1 MKRAPAEN
9 EPGAAAPSL
18 GARIHALAAEL
29 YPICRSLAGPGVR
42 ATLDI
47 IGREIELKRVE
58 TPSGAP
64 AHDWTTPRE
73 WRVREAW
80 IRDPSGRVVL
90 DFRDSNLHVVNYSAP
105 VRGRISLASLRPH
118 IFTLPEQPDLIPY
131 RTSYYEERW
140 GFCMRHA
147 DLERLPARGAYEIC
161 IDAEHVVGA
170 MSHGEHLIRGRT
182 DREFVLTTHICHPSL
197 ANDNCSG
204 IAVLTELAKTLANRD
219 LHWSYRFIF
228 APATIGALAW
238 LARNAAIVDRIDHGL
253 VVSCLGDGGGP
264 NYKRSR
270 RGDAPIDRAMA
281 HVLAGAGPAAAVRDF
296 APEGYDERQF
306 CSPGYDLPFGLFQ
319 RSVHA
324 TFPEYHTSADNPDFI
339 RPEHLAASHDMILE
353 AIEIIEADH
362 RPVSLSPMGEPQLGR
377 RGLYGAIG
385 GGAQPVDIDAIRWVL
400 NFADD
405 RHSLLD
411 IAARSGLRF
420 HALAAAADRLRGA
433 GLLAEKARKPSRF
446 RGRRRARSR
455 KGGARSGPSR

>member
-1 MKRAPAEN
+1 MELARIGN
-9 EPGAAAPSL
+9 EPGGAAPSL
-18 GARIHALAAEL
+18 GARIHAMATEL
-29 YPICRSLAGPGVR
+29 FPVCRSLAGPGLR
-42 ATLDI
+42 TTLDM
-47 IGREIELKRVE
+47 IEKRIALKRIE

-64 AHDWTTPRE
+64 AHDWSTPRE

-80 IRDPSGRVVL
+80 IRDPAGRTLL
-90 DFRDSNLHVVNYSAP
+90 DFSDCNLHVLNYSAP
-105 VRGRISLASLRPH
+105 IRGRMSLASLRPH

-147 DLERLPARGAYEIC
+147 DFERLPVEGAYEIC
-161 IDAEHVVGA
+161 IDSEHVTGA

-182 DREFVLTTHICHPSL
+182 EREFVLTAHICHPSL

-204 IAVLTELAKTLANRD
+204 IAVLAELARTLAGRD

-238 LARNAAIVDRIDHGL
+238 LARNPATVDRIDHGL

-281 HVLAGAGPAAAVRDF
+281 HVMAGAGPSAATRDF
-296 APEGYDERQF
+296 TPEGYDERQF

-324 TFPEYHTSADNPDFI
+324 TFPEYHTSADNLDFI
-339 RPEHLAASHDMILE
+339 RPEHLAASHDMIIE

-377 RGLYGAIG
+377 RGLYGQVG
-385 GGAQPVDIDAIRWVL
+385 GGAQTVDIDAIRWVL
-400 NFADD
+400 NLADG

-411 IAARSGLRF
+411 IAERSGLRF
-420 HALAAAADRLRGA
+420 HAVAAAVERLQDV
-433 GLLAEKARKPSRF
+433 GLLSRKIRRPSRSRRRRRGRSREGAARKGPF
-446 RGRRRARSR
+446 R
-455 KGGARSGPSR
+455 

>member
-1 MKRAPAEN
+1 MAFTATENGPAVS
-9 EPGAAAPSL
+9 APSL
-18 GARIHALAAEL
+18 GARIYALAAEL
-29 YPICRSLAGPGVR
+29 YPICRSLAGPGAR

-47 IGREIELKRVE
+47 IEREIALKRVE

-73 WRVREAW
+73 WHVREAW
-80 IRDPSGRVVL
+80 IRDPAGRVVL
-90 DFRDSNLHVVNYSAP
+90 DFSDCNLHVLNYSTP
-105 VRGRISLASLRPH
+105 IRGRMSLASLRPH

-147 DLERLPARGAYEIC
+147 DLERLPAEGVYEIC
-161 IDAEHVVGA
+161 IDTEHIAGA

-182 DREFVLTTHICHPSL
+182 SREFVLTAHICHPSL

-204 IAVLTELAKTLANRD
+204 IAVLTELAKTLAGRD
-219 LHWSYRFIF
+219 LRWSYRFIF

-238 LARNAAIVDRIDHGL
+238 LARNRSTVERIDHGL

-270 RGDAPIDRAMA
+270 RGDAPIDDAMR
-281 HVLAGAGPAAAVRDF
+281 HVLAGAGPTASTRDF
-296 APEGYDERQF
+296 APDGYDERQF

-324 TFPEYHTSADNPDFI
+324 TFPEYHTSADNLDFI

-353 AIEIIEADH
+353 AIEIIEANH
-362 RPVSLSPMGEPQLGR
+362 RPMNRSPMGEPQLGR
-377 RGLYGAIG
+377 RNLYGAVG
-385 GGAQPVDIDAIRWVL
+385 GGTQIADIDAIRWVL
-400 NFADD
+400 NLADG

-411 IAARSGLRF
+411 IAERSGLRF
-420 HALAAAADRLRGA
+420 RAVAAAAERLRDA
-433 GLLAEKARKPSRF
+433 GLLADEMGRPLRFKGRRQGRCREGTARK
-446 RGRRRARSR
+446 
-455 KGGARSGPSR
+455 GPSH